1 MATRAGPPS
10 APSRPDRRHAL
21 ARGCALAGAAA
32 GLGLG
37 GSPAGAARDAAR
49 DSARDAARDTPTGE
63 VSLPTAAS
71 ASGPL
76 RLRSAAQAGAPAKYG
91 SGDPRRPGL
100 CGEIVA
106 AVMRIDPG
114 LRIEGL
120 DQAVPLRRLELMLS
134 AGELDV
140 FFCLLKSEHR
150 HPLMRYLPVPLY
162 RIAHVLAMRSD
173 DERVP
178 RSWDELRAFARR
190 HPLLLAQGT
199 KLASTLQVADVA
211 FQDTA
216 RSDREALQM
225 LVKGRTAAVYG
236 QDVNLREAARG
247 AGLEGQ
253 ARIGP
258 QVFEEETQYAVV
270 SRRLPEPVVE
280 RLTERLRQLSAS
292 GEIARLAERYR

>member
-1 MATRAGPPS
+1 MAIRAGHPP
-10 APSRPDRRHAL
+10 APSRPDRRQAL

-32 GLGLG
+32 LGLR
-37 GSPAGAARDAAR
+37 SRPAEAARDGPPG
-49 DSARDAARDTPTGE
+49 DAVLATTSG
-63 VSLPTAAS
+63 V

-76 RLRSAAQAGAPAKYG
+76 RLRSAAQAGAPAKYA

-106 AVMRIDPG
+106 AVMRVDPG

-140 FFCLLKSEHR
+140 FFCLLKAEHR

-173 DERVP
+173 DERMP
-178 RSWDELRAFARR
+178 RTWDELRAFARR
-190 HPLLLAQGT
+190 QPLLLAQGT

-211 FQDTA
+211 FRDSA

-236 QDVNLREAARG
+236 QDVNLRQAARG

-253 ARIGP
+253 VRIGP

-270 SRRLPEPVVE
+270 SRQLPEQVVE